1 MPMARKPRTVD
12 TEDLGRALRDF
23 LRRPDY
29 EPMTQRQLIHRM
41 NIPPA
46 QRPALRRLIK
56 RGVAQERFVSL
67 SGGRLAAA
75 IERKAA
81 TGTLQR
87 HPDGYGFVVL
97 DGGGEDVFIPPRS
110 LGAGLSGDRVAV
122 RLTGRGRG
130 RRLQGVIV
138 ETLRSRS
145 RRLIGVFRGTGR
157 SGVVHPF
164 DPLFAQAIH
173 IPAAFRGGVHNR
185 EVVSVEV
192 LRVPVGGGPA
202 EGKILESIGHFDDP
216 GIDVIVV
223 AQKYSLPLEFPAS
236 VLAAAD
242 ALPSRAERSE
252 VSRRQRF
259 EAPAPVT
266 IDGETAQDF
275 DDAIAVEE
283 RPRGGFRLHVH
294 IADVAHFVPAGSAL
308 DAEARRR
315 GTSVYFPG
323 TVLPMFPERLS
334 NDLCSLRPGVD
345 RLVQS
350 ALLDFD
356 RHGALQRARFA
367 DGVIRSAARLTYTQV
382 ARVLEG
388 DPGGSGVPAAVVA
401 MLRTAE
407 RLRALLEQRRR
418 ARGSI
423 DFDLPEPQ
431 ILLDVEG
438 EMTGIHVEPRNVAH
452 RMIEE
457 FMLAANEAVG
467 SHLERGKSPCM
478 YRVHDAPDP
487 AKLEVLA
494 SFVES
499 FGLKLQLDPGDP
511 SPREIQ
517 RALDQLE
524 QRPEYEL
531 ISRMALRSMK
541 QARYSVENT
550 GHFGLAAETYCHFT
564 SPIRRY
570 PDLIV
575 HRLLRRFRHNQR
587 SAEDWHDELEA
598 VAETASSLERNA
610 EGAERELLVWKKL
623 AFIRDRIGETFNGVV
638 TGVARF
644 GMFVQLT
651 DSLAE
656 GLLHVERLGAESFEL
671 DEKRQELR
679 GGISGRRFRLGD
691 RVEVRLERVDRILQ
705 RVDLSLGEDSVSQRD
720 RARRPANHGPR
731 REPRR
736 SRQAP
741 RRRRRGR

>member
-1 MPMARKPRTVD
+1 MARKAQTPD
-12 TEDLGRALRDF
+12 TDSLGRALFDF
-23 LRRPDY
+23 LQRPDY
-29 EPMTQRQLIHRM
+29 EPLPQRQLIHRM
-41 NIPPA
+41 NIPSA

-56 RGVAQERFVSL
+56 RGVAQGGIVSL
-67 SGGRLAAA
+67 SGGRIAAA
-75 IERKAA
+75 IEHQA
-81 TGTLQR
+81 TAGTLQR

-97 DGGGEDVFIPPRS
+97 DEGGEDVFIPPRS
-110 LGAGLSGDRVAV
+110 LGASLSGDRVAV

-130 RRLQGVIV
+130 RRLQGEIV
-138 ETLRSRS
+138 KTLRARS

-164 DPLFAQAIH
+164 DPSFAQPIH
-173 IPAAFRGGVHNR
+173 IPAAFRGGAHNR
-185 EVVSVEV
+185 DVVSVEV
-192 LRVPVGGGPA
+192 LRAPGAGGPA

-216 GIDVIVV
+216 GIDIVVV
-223 AQKYSLPLEFPAS
+223 AQKYRLPLEFTES
-236 VLAAAD
+236 VLDAAS
-242 ALPSRAERSE
+242 ALPSRVERSE
-252 VSRRQRF
+252 VARRRRF
-259 EAPAPVT
+259 DTPAPVT

-294 IADVAHFVPAGSAL
+294 IADVAHFVPAGSVL

-323 TVLPMFPERLS
+323 TVLPMFPEKLS

-367 DGVIRSAARLTYTQV
+367 DGVIRSAARLTYGQV

-388 DPGGSGVPAAVVA
+388 DHRGSGVPTSVVA
-401 MLRTAE
+401 MLRVAE
-407 RLRALLEQRRR
+407 RLRALLEERRR

-438 EMTGIHVEPRNVAH
+438 EMTGVHIEPRNVAH

-457 FMLAANEAVG
+457 FMLAANEAVAA
-467 SHLERGKSPCM
+467 HLESGTSPCM

-487 AKLEVLA
+487 AKLEALT

-499 FGLKLQLDPGDP
+499 FGLKLQLDPADP
-511 SPREIQ
+511 SPRQIQ
-517 RALDQLE
+517 HALDQLE
-524 QRPEYEL
+524 QRAEYEL

-541 QARYSVENT
+541 QALYSVENT
-550 GHFGLAAETYCHFT
+550 GHFGLAAATYCHFT

-570 PDLIV
+570 PDLVV
-575 HRLLRRFRHNQR
+575 HRLLRRFRTGLR
-587 SAEDWHDELEA
+587 SVEDWHSELET
-598 VAETASSLERNA
+598 VAESASELERNA
-610 EGAERELLVWKKL
+610 EAAEREFLVWKKL
-623 AFIRDRIGETFNGVV
+623 AFIRDRIGETFNGVI

-644 GMFVQLT
+644 GVFVQLT

-656 GLLHVERLGAESFEL
+656 GLLHVERLGAEFFEL

-679 GGISGRRFRLGD
+679 GAISGRRFRLGD
-691 RVEVRLERVDRILQ
+691 RVEIRLERVDRILQ
-705 RVDLSLGEDSVSQRD
+705 RVDLSLAEDSGPRRD
-720 RARRPANHGPR
+720 GAGRRAKGGPR

-741 RRRRRGR
+741 HRRRRGR